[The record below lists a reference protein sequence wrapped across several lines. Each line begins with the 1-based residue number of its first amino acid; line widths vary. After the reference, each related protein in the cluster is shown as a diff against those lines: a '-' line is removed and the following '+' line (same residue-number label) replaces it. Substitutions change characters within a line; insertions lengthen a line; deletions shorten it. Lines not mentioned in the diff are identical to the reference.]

1 MTVIQHRRGTTAEWA
16 ASSYILEAGEIGV
29 ELDTTTTPDTVLGI
43 KVGNGESLWGV
54 LDYVGG
60 TAEGLLP
67 VGGLE
72 GQILSK
78 TTDTDYDAQWIDN
91 FAPDTRILVK
101 NDSGVSL
108 AKGTPVMAVGATG
121 DRIRVAKAVAD
132 GSVEPRYM
140 LGVMFETVANGSE
153 GYLTLTGEITN
164 LDTSAYTIG
173 DILYID
179 PNTPGIFTTTA
190 PSSPDLSMAVAIVTR
205 VNASSGR
212 IFVRM
217 WDQQS
222 GLHEQHDVLIDT
234 PADNEVLAYDST
246 SGVWKNQTASEAGLA
261 TPSDIAT
268 AIANLVD
275 SAPTTLDTLNEL
287 AAALG
292 DDANFATTVTDALAL
307 KQPLD
312 SDLTAIAALTS
323 TGILKRTGTNTWS
336 LITDNSSNWDTAYG
350 WGNHASAGY
359 LTTSA
364 ASSTYLTQ
372 TNAASTYLTQSSA
385 SSTYLTQS
393 NAASTYLALTGGTL
407 TGDLVLANKAV
418 DIQDASARVGR
429 LIGSGGILYLQ
440 GGASSSDTAARIIL
454 GRTAS
459 SSNVSQI
466 NLRGDTITAEG
477 ATTVS
482 GVLTVNGGIT
492 GAAAKNMTVA
502 SSYSGTTFGTPRV
515 IMTASSTGAAAPTT
529 RPDTTTLQTGDVW
542 ISW

>member
-1 MTVIQHRRGTTAEWA
+1 MTIIQHRRGTTTEWA

-60 TAEGLLP
+60 TADGLLP
-67 VGGLE
+67 AGGTT
-72 GQILSK
+72 GQLLSK
-78 TTDTDYDAQWIDN
+78 IDGTDYNATWVDQTSIQ
-91 FAPDTRILVK
+91 TSTVKHLVK
-101 NDSGVSL
+101 NDSGVTL
-108 AKGTPVMAVGATG
+108 IKGTVVYTKSANGTNILVDKAIATNDQFSSQVLGFLESDLAANATGYCINNGLVTNINTNGATAG
-121 DRIRVAKAVAD
+121 DPVWLSPDTAGAFVT
-132 GSVEPRYM
+132 GSSNKPSAPDHLVY
-140 LGVMFETVANGSE
+140 LGVVTRAN
-153 GYLTLTGEITN
+153 TNTGEIFVHISN
-164 LDTSAYTIG
+164 GWELEE
-173 DILYID
+173 LH
-179 PNTPGIFTTTA
+179 N
-190 PSSPDLSMAVAIVTR
+190 VA
-205 VNASSGR
+205 
-212 IFVRM
+212 
-217 WDQQS
+217 
-222 GLHEQHDVLIDT
+222 IDT

-246 SGVWKNQTASEAGLA
+246 SGLWKNQTASEAGLA

-275 SAPTTLDTLNEL
+275 TAPTTLDTLNEL

-292 DDANFATTVTDALAL
+292 DDPNFATTITDALAL

-312 SDLTAIAALTS
+312 SDLTAIAALAS
-323 TGILKRTGTNTWS
+323 TGILKRTGTDTWS
-336 LITDNSSNWDTAYG
+336 LITDNSSNWDTAYTDRFKWDG
-350 WGNHASAGY
+350 AAVTDASAGRTA
-359 LTTSA
+359 LGLGTMA
-364 ASSTYLTQ
+364 
-372 TNAASTYLTQSSA
+372 TQSS
-385 SSTYLTQS
+385 SSYAL
-393 NAASTYLALTGGTL
+393 LAGATF
-407 TGDLVLANKAV
+407 TGDVVLANKSV

-429 LIGSGGILYLQ
+429 LVGSGGILYLQ

-482 GVLTVNGGIT
+482 GVLTANGGIA

-502 SSYSGTTFGTPRV
+502 SLMPSAGTASSGVGV
-515 IMTASSTGAAAPTT
+515 IMTAAATGYSPPTK
-529 RPDTTTLQTGDVW
+529 RPNGDNLVAGDVW

>member
-1 MTVIQHRRGTTAEWA
+1 MTIIQHRRGTTTEWA

-60 TAEGLLP
+60 SADGLLP
-67 VGGLE
+67 AGGLE

-164 LDTSAYTIG
+164 LNTSAYTIG

-190 PSSPDLSMAVAIVTR
+190 PSSPDLAMAVAIVTR

-275 SAPTTLDTLNEL
+275 TAPTTLDTLNEL

-292 DDANFATTVTDALAL
+292 DDPDFATTVTTALGN
-307 KQPLD
+307 KQDQDNDLD
-312 SDLTAIAALTS
+312 AIAALTS
-323 TGILKRTGTNTWS
+323 TGILKRTGTDTWT
-336 LITDNSSNWDTAYG
+336 LITDDSSNWNTAYTDRFKWDG
-350 WGNHASAGY
+350 AAVTDAVAGRTA
-359 LTTSA
+359 LGLGTMA
-364 ASSTYLTQ
+364 
-372 TNAASTYLTQSSA
+372 TQSS
-385 SSTYLTQS
+385 SSYALLSGANFTGNINVTSATTTMDSKFLNSSGTGLRIVSSQTVSGGLPGVILSPYIDNAEQS
-393 NAASTYLALTGGTL
+393 SSQLYYANNGDKWVVETAFQSVGTL
-407 TGDLVLANKAV
+407 TAT
-418 DIQDASARVGR
+418 
-429 LIGSGGILYLQ
+429 GGI
-440 GGASSSDTAARIIL
+440 A
-454 GRTAS
+454 
-459 SSNVSQI
+459 
-466 NLRGDTITAEG
+466 
-477 ATTVS
+477 
-482 GVLTVNGGIT
+482 

-502 SSYSGTTFGTPRV
+502 SLMPSAGTASSGVGV
-515 IMTASSTGAAAPTT
+515 IMTAAATGYSPPTK
-529 RPDTTTLQTGDVW
+529 RPNGDNLVAGDVW

>member
-1 MTVIQHRRGTTAEWA
+1 
-16 ASSYILEAGEIGV
+16 
-29 ELDTTTTPDTVLGI
+29 
-43 KVGNGESLWGV
+43 
-54 LDYVGG
+54 
-60 TAEGLLP
+60 
-67 VGGLE
+67 
-72 GQILSK
+72 
-78 TTDTDYDAQWIDN
+78 
-91 FAPDTRILVK
+91 
-101 NDSGVSL
+101 
-108 AKGTPVMAVGATG
+108 
-121 DRIRVAKAVAD
+121 
-132 GSVEPRYM
+132 
-140 LGVMFETVANGSE
+140 
-153 GYLTLTGEITN
+153 
-164 LDTSAYTIG
+164 
-173 DILYID
+173 
-179 PNTPGIFTTTA
+179 
-190 PSSPDLSMAVAIVTR
+190 MAVAIVTR